1 MRSEF
6 RSSGKRATLAP
17 HMRLTRQP
25 PRLIKK
31 YPNRR
36 LYDTT
41 DSAYITLDELV
52 SRVKGGADVRIVDA
66 TTGED
71 LTQQTLAQMLFD
83 GRGAARFLSTP
94 LLLQLVRLGDDAL
107 ADFLGRYVAT
117 ALEFYLQSRRTAQAF
132 APFNPF
138 ATLPFAATESLARLL
153 NGALPWPGGAQAY
166 APSPYAIAQGA
177 AAPPPS
183 QPFAATSSSGAVM
196 VPAVPVGH
204 EQSQD
209 EAIESVVNETEEH
222 ARSIDALREELAA
235 LRARVQSAE
244 TAALVAR
251 APLPAREDRATQKSD
266 PPSKKRKSP
275 ASKRR

>member
-1 MRSEF
+1 MRF
-6 RSSGKRATLAP
+6 
-17 HMRLTRQP
+17 TRQP

-41 DSAYITLDELV
+41 DSAYITLEELS

-83 GRGAARFLSTP
+83 GRGAARFLSVP
-94 LLLQLVRLGDDAL
+94 LLTQLVRLGDDAL
-107 ADFLGRYVAT
+107 ADFLGRYVST
-117 ALEFYLQSRRTAQAF
+117 ALEVYVQSRRSAQAL

-138 ATLPFAATESLARLL
+138 ATLPFAATETLARLL

-166 APSPYAIAQGA
+166 APPAGLPPYAMQQSAAMPMGA
-177 AAPPPS
+177 APYAG
-183 QPFAATSSSGAVM
+183 SSPTGAVM
-196 VPAVPVGH
+196 VPAVPVDH

-209 EAIESVVNETEEH
+209 DAIESMATETEEH
-222 ARSIDALREELAA
+222 ARKLDALQAELAA

-244 TAALVAR
+244 TAAIEAR
-251 APLPAREDRATQKSD
+251 STGSDRATQQSKE
-266 PPSKKRKSP
+266 PAKKRKNA

>member
-1 MRSEF
+1 
-6 RSSGKRATLAP
+6 
-17 HMRLTRQP
+17 MRLTRQP

-83 GRGAARFLSTP
+83 GRGAARFLSAP

-177 AAPPPS
+177 AAAATPPA

-251 APLPAREDRATQKSD
+251 TPQTAREDRAAQKSE
-266 PPSKKRKSP
+266 PP
-275 ASKRR
+275 AKRRKNSVPKRR